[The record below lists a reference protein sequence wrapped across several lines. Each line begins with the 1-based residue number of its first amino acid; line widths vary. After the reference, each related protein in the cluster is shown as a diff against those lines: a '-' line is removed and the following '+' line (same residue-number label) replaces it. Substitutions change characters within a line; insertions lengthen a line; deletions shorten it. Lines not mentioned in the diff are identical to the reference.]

1 MSSIQQEQY
10 VLTTIQGN
18 ETLFGENAGKQCV
31 AMSALTAT
39 IYHHIGD
46 NYQYVASLFLSL
58 KIICIFL
65 EDVLSRQMI
74 IPFKLSLMFHAFY
87 CFNLQ

>member
-31 AMSALTAT
+31 AMSLT

-46 NYQYVASLFLSL
+46 NYQYVASFLLSL
-58 KIICIFL
+58 EIICIFL

>member
-31 AMSALTAT
+31 AMSLTAT
-39 IYHHIGD
+39 IYHHTGD

-58 KIICIFL
+58 EIICIFL

>member
-1 MSSIQQEQY
+1 MSTIQQEQY

-31 AMSALTAT
+31 TMSLTAT

-58 KIICIFL
+58 EIICIFL